1 MLLFFG
7 RLPEINLATDQSA
20 DCCVGYKRLAARIF
34 SFPWPDNVISLSSD
48 RGKKAKRD
56 IRGYMMNDQMFV
68 ETLLI
73 SSSFFTIAMII
84 VISVMLLEK
93 YR

>member
-1 MLLFFG
+1 
-7 RLPEINLATDQSA
+7 
-20 DCCVGYKRLAARIF
+20 
-34 SFPWPDNVISLSSD
+34 
-48 RGKKAKRD
+48 
-56 IRGYMMNDQMFV
+56 MNDQMFV